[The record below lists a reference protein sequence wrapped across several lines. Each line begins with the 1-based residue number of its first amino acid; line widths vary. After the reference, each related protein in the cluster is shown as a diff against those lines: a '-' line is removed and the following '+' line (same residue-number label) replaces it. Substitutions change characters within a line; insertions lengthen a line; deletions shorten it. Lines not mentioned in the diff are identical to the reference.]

1 MPSLTSRDGTRI
13 VYDVYGS
20 TGPALILVEGAFCG
34 RHFGPTAKLAERLG
48 ASLTVYH
55 YDRRSRGDSDR
66 STDYD
71 MAREIED
78 IAALIEV
85 AGGSAALCGFS
96 SGAALAIEATAA
108 GLPISK
114 LAFYE
119 PPYMVGPKARRV
131 PENFRAEIQQL
142 VAEERLGDVV
152 KYFMVKLLGMPI
164 VFWPMMR
171 FSKMFKALSE
181 AGRSL
186 PFDMEAIN
194 GFNPPLGR
202 LSRIAVPTLAIIP
215 LAIIWFGIAVPTLAM
230 SGSKTMPVLI
240 DSTKLCAAT
249 IPGATHLVLPGQT
262 HEVKAEAIAPP
273 LLDFLAA
280 VPARAAA

>member
-108 GLPISK
+108 GLPVSR

-142 VAEERLGDVV
+142 VADERLGDVV
-152 KYFMVKLLGMPI
+152 KYFMVKLIGMPI

-171 FSKMFKALSE
+171 FSKMFKTLRE

-202 LSRIAVPTLAIIP
+202 LSRIAVPTLAM
-215 LAIIWFGIAVPTLAM
+215 V
-230 SGSKTMPVLI
+230 GSKTMPVLTA
-240 DSTKLCAAT
+240 STELCART
-249 IPGATHLVLPGQT
+249 IPGAKYLVLPGQT

-273 LLDFLAA
+273 LLDF
-280 VPARAAA
+280 VAAAAARTAA